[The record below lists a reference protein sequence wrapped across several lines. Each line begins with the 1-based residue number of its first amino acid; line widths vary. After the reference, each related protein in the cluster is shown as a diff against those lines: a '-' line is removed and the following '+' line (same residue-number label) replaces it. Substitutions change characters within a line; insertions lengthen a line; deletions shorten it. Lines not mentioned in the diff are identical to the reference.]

1 VKTVLAR
8 LIAGTLTVWLIA
20 AWPARWLAGPEA
32 PPRGLIACLL
42 CLAPAV
48 LTLAW
53 AASTA
58 GDKPERQLIAVLGG
72 TLVRMV
78 AVLGGALLLFFAV
91 PLLHAADFWMWVLGF
106 YLFTLALEMA
116 LVLAYFRHAAEQ
128 PGWTARAV
136 RQAVEEPP
144 AADTLSQ

>member
-1 VKTVLAR
+1 MKTVLTR
-8 LIAGTLTVWLIA
+8 LIAGTLTAWLAA
-20 AWPARWLAGPEA
+20 AWPARLLSGPEA
-32 PPRGLIACLL
+32 PSRGLAACLL

-58 GDKPERQLIAVLGG
+58 GGKPEEQLTAVFGG
-72 TLVRMV
+72 ILVRMV

-91 PLLHAADFWMWVLGF
+91 PFLQAADFWIWLLGF

-116 LVLAYFRHAAEQ
+116 LVLAYFRRTPDH
-128 PGWTARAV
+128 
-136 RQAVEEPP
+136 
-144 AADTLSQ
+144 LS